1 METIDIFR
9 DRLKKTRESRG
20 LSQSQLAELIGLP
33 PSSISHFENGPRKPS
48 FDNLKKLAGALH
60 VSIDFLLGTSD
71 EQEGVAQVDVLARKV
86 NELPQGGRDAVDAF
100 IQILEQKGL
109 IKKDN
114 T

>member
-9 DRLKKTRESRG
+9 DRLKKTRENRE

-60 VSIDFLLGTSD
+60 VSIDFLLGTSN

-86 NELPQGGRDAVDAF
+86 NELPQDGRDTVDAF